1 MRLEGIAL
9 CAGLVLP
16 IAVRTQVPSAIVF
29 RNVTVVPMDSER
41 VLAAQTVIVRGSAI
55 ESVAPT
61 ATSPLPAGA
70 IVIDGTG
77 RFLMPGLTDMH
88 VHLPGPAAPVERAEA
103 ELFLYVANGVTTAR
117 SMMGFD
123 THRRLRQRVNTGELL
138 GPTLF
143 LAGLG
148 LDGERVKS
156 PEDGVRE
163 VRQQKA
169 MGYDLVKILPGL
181 NLVSYDAIVDT
192 ARIVGIAF
200 GGHVPADVGVR
211 HAIDSGQETI
221 EHLDGYLEFLKGRV
235 LLPAEAMTSIVEET
249 KQAGVWN
256 VPTMA
261 VMAANVGAIDTKA
274 LANRPELEF
283 IASTYVE
290 QWLQLRA
297 KSSIPKPVSE
307 IIQTNRLHLLKALS
321 DTGARILLGTDSPQL
336 FNAPGFSIRRE
347 IQMMAAAGLTPYQV
361 LRAGTQQPGEY
372 FKRACG
378 TISPGAC
385 ADLILLDRNPL
396 QDLHNLDQ
404 QRGVM
409 VRGRWLPQSEI
420 QRRLKRVRDVAG
432 NYRVRH

>member
-1 MRLEGIAL
+1 
-9 CAGLVLP
+9 
-16 IAVRTQVPSAIVF
+16 
-29 RNVTVVPMDSER
+29 
-41 VLAAQTVIVRGSAI
+41 
-55 ESVAPT
+55 
-61 ATSPLPAGA
+61 
-70 IVIDGTG
+70 
-77 RFLMPGLTDMH
+77 
-88 VHLPGPAAPVERAEA
+88 
-103 ELFLYVANGVTTAR
+103 
-117 SMMGFD
+117 
-123 THRRLRQRVNTGELL
+123 
-138 GPTLF
+138 
-143 LAGLG
+143 
-148 LDGERVKS
+148 
-156 PEDGVRE
+156 
-163 VRQQKA
+163 
-169 MGYDLVKILPGL
+169 
-181 NLVSYDAIVDT
+181 
-192 ARIVGIAF
+192 
-200 GGHVPADVGVR
+200 
-211 HAIDSGQETI
+211 
-221 EHLDGYLEFLKGRV
+221 
-235 LLPAEAMTSIVEET
+235 
-249 KQAGVWN
+249 
-256 VPTMA
+256 MA